1 MSDDMIWENPPRD
14 RPGRGAG
21 SVDHAKAAALLRSR
35 PGRWGVVGE
44 YANGQTSATIA
55 WLIRRGERLLAYA
68 PKGDFQAMARS
79 VDTIENGERVR
90 HFRVYA
96 RYVGFER

>member
-1 MSDDMIWENPPRD
+1 MSDDIIWENPPRD
-14 RPGRGAG
+14 RPGRGATN
-21 SVDHAKAAALLRSR
+21 VDHTKAAALLRSK
-35 PGRWGVVGE
+35 PGAWGVVGE
-44 YANGQTSATIA
+44 YSNGQTSATIA
-55 WLIRRGERLLAYA
+55 WLIRRGDSLKAYA

-79 VDTIENGERVR
+79 VDTIEDGQRVR